1 MPELAKN
8 QLSMVREARGDI
20 GMDKTESKERT
31 KEKNALKQRNKKT
44 IQNTRMST
52 FQVND
57 RINDDKGG

>member
-52 FQVND
+52 FQVHD